1 MHIRSF
7 LHQELLQ
14 YIFLSR
20 TMNSL
25 EPHGSSHEALPV
37 WASCRGL
44 EESWYPGCKTSHPG
58 GFLGL
63 PFINLELVDLFF
75 LLGENTTNDSSIF
88 LNNTFSEFRCHVGL
102 YHVRP

>member
-44 EESWYPGCKTSHPG
+44 EASWYPGCKTSHPG

-75 LLGENTTNDSSIF
+75 IF
-88 LNNTFSEFRCHVGL
+88 CWGKTPQMTHPFFLYNTFFRVPLPCWII
-102 YHVRP
+102 PC